1 VHLRRVA
8 VPSALILALVLVPA
22 AEAKLPNPKVTT
34 IVPGK
39 SVAGVKLGM
48 RLAVAKQ
55 TWGPG
60 SKCGAGAAGP
70 GSTSCTWSA
79 TPNAQ
84 PDRGPKLILLS
95 IGGKVRAITVDG
107 GTGGTAIKT
116 FRTAKGIGV
125 GSTLAALRAA
135 YAGLG
140 TSLGPDNPSL
150 GSGPTIT
157 SFYVKGG
164 RVKSIQVGSPY

>member
-1 VHLRRVA
+1 M
-8 VPSALILALVLVPA
+8 
-22 AEAKLPNPKVTT
+22 KL
-34 IVPGK
+34 
-39 SVAGVKLGM
+39 S
-48 RLAVAKQ
+48 VAKQ
-55 TWGPG
+55 TWGSG
-60 SKCGAGAAGP
+60 FKCGPGAAGP
-70 GSTSCTWSA
+70 GSTQCTWSK

-84 PDRGPKLILLS
+84 PDRGPKLILLG

-107 GTGGTAIKT
+107 GTGGPAIKA

-135 YAGLG
+135 YPALG

-157 SFYVKGG
+157 SFYTKGR